1 MAEETKTTVQEQET
15 QQTETKPGSKKPET
29 KNEEVNIQDLMLEV
43 AKLKRQVDKASS
55 EAAEWKK
62 KYKASLDETEK
73 ASMEKAEAEAAKEE
87 EINQLRREN
96 TLNKVEKGY
105 LALGWT
111 GDEASRMA
119 IAEVDGDFDNKAKI
133 MAEVDARKKKEF
145 ETEFLKNRPELNV
158 GLGDGRTYTKEQFD
172 KMTPVELT
180 KLKREN
186 EAEYNRL
193 LTL

>member
-1 MAEETKTTVQEQET
+1 MAEETKTTVQDQET
-15 QQTETKPGSKKPET
+15 QQTETKPEPKKPET
-29 KNEEVNIQDLMLEV
+29 KNEEVNVQDLMLEV

-158 GLGDGRTYTKEQFD
+158 GTGDGRTYTKEQFD
-172 KMTPVELT
+172 KMSPVELT

-193 LTL
+193 LAL